1 MQFIESV
8 EAKYHQQA
16 EEAGVF
22 VVSAC
27 GFDSIPQDMGVKFT
41 EDNFPGK
48 YLYYRIDVLITII
61 VRRVVTVV
69 NLIDK
74 LMVVPKAT
82 L

>member
-1 MQFIESV
+1 M

-27 GFDSIPQDMGVKFT
+27 GFDSIPQDMGMKFT

-48 YLYYRIDVLITII
+48 YIPRLHVYAYICTYIHVY
-61 VRRVVTVV
+61 VCTV
-69 NLIDK
+69 
-74 LMVVPKAT
+74 
-82 L
+82 

>member
-1 MQFIESV
+1 MLLQFIESV

-48 YLYYRIDVLITII
+48 YLYCMYAISKYIYTCYLQLVW
-61 VRRVVTVV
+61 
-69 NLIDK
+69 
-74 LMVVPKAT
+74 
-82 L
+82 